1 MQLEITKELLKY
13 TFGYTPQLDV
23 NEKHGYP
30 FNTPQIIYNAVQINR
45 PQKPENIV

>member
-23 NEKHGYP
+23 NEKYP
-30 FNTPQIIYNAVQINR
+30 LGMKVIYMPTA
-45 PQKPENIV
+45 